1 MPITY
6 TVEMIYLPSNK
17 RWRLQQDRT
26 WKKSIDEEIQEGD
39 FETNNFSKIEYYLRR
54 PVKYFNG
61 RVVEWMYKQQQTD
74 WQIEIWEYEVEYE

>member
-39 FETNNFSKIEYYLRR
+39 FETNNFSKIEYYLRL
-54 PVKYFNG
+54 
-61 RVVEWMYKQQQTD
+61 
-74 WQIEIWEYEVEYE
+74 